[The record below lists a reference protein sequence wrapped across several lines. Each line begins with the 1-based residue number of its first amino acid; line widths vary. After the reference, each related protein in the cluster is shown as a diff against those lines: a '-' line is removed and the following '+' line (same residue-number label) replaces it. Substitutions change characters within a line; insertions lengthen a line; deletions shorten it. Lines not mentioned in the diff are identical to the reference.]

1 MSNNTFEEQEQENE
15 VYVDNEKTTDKKD
28 IRERLEDFSDRR
40 LVSGRISE
48 LSSRATFL
56 VSDDVLSKLSD
67 LVDHMEAISALDS
80 TLNENKTVKEIRDM
94 RLFSKGFKSKF
105 VGYALESALAEWEAE
120 KGLIP
125 ETKRVRYKAQDG
137 TYHRTFKFKEE
148 GVLYLITQSNR
159 GNELEFLTSEDVSES
174 EIESKFSYYEELAES
189 QSKK

>member
-1 MSNNTFEEQEQENE
+1 MFEEQENE
-15 VYVDNEKTTDKKD
+15 VYIDNEKPTDKKD
-28 IRERLEDFSDRR
+28 IRERLEDFSIRR
-40 LVSGRISE
+40 MVSGRISE

-67 LVDHMEAISALDS
+67 LVDHMEAVSSLDS
-80 TLNENKTVKEIRDM
+80 KLNEDKTLKEIHDM

-105 VGYALESALAEWEAE
+105 VGYALESALNEWEAE

-125 ETKRVRYKAQDG
+125 ETERVRYKAQDG

-159 GNELEFLTSEDVSES
+159 GHEIEFLTSNKTSVDEINTKFDRYVKLSES
-174 EIESKFSYYEELAES
+174 QNK
-189 QSKK
+189 